1 MLINHI
7 KSKGL
12 LLTRQNQ
19 IDTHV
24 KYRSMLKIYNTLSK
38 QKEVFRPINADKVG
52 IYVCGMTVYD
62 YCHMGHARVLVMFDV
77 IIRHLRRHFPN
88 VEYVRNITDIDDK
101 IIKRAVENKE
111 DIYTLTNRFINAMH
125 EDERALGVLP
135 PDVEPRATDATDQ
148 IFYMIKSLIEK
159 GFAYQAHNGDVYY
172 SVRRFKNYGKLSRK
186 NLDELEAGARIEV
199 ESAKKD
205 PLDFVLWKMSKPS
218 EPSWDSPWGQGRPG
232 WHIECSAMSTHHLGN
247 HFDIHGG
254 GMDLA
259 FPHHENEIAQSEGA
273 NDCTFVNTWMHI
285 GFVNIDDEKMSKS
298 LNNFFTIRG
307 VLESYDGETLRYFI
321 MSSHYCSPLNFSDDN
336 LNKAK
341 SSLSRLY
348 TAIRGL
354 NASSAATEEVSMR
367 FDYSI
372 RFNEALDDDF
382 NTPIAL
388 SVLFELAKTVNS
400 QRQKD
405 VDQANTLAQLLKK
418 LGGYIGILQMDADK
432 FLKQGVSLSDS
443 EVDTKITSRNEARA
457 DKDFALSD
465 QIRDELAE
473 LGIVLEDNA
482 NGTTWRRK

>member
-1 MLINHI
+1 
-7 KSKGL
+7 
-12 LLTRQNQ
+12 
-19 IDTHV
+19 
-24 KYRSMLKIYNTLSK
+24 MLKIHNSQTRT
-38 QKEVFRPINADKVG
+38 KEVFKPIEPGKVKM
-52 IYVCGMTVYD
+52 YVCGMTVYD
-62 YCHMGHARVLVMFDV
+62 LCHLGHARVLVAFDTV
-77 IIRHLRRHFPN
+77 TRYLRFSGYD
-88 VEYVRNITDIDDK
+88 VTYVRNITDIDDK
-101 IIKRAVENKE
+101 IIRRAVENKE
-111 DIYTLTNRFINAMH
+111 DIYALTNRFIDAMH

-135 PDVEPRATDATDQ
+135 PDVEPRATDSMAQ
-148 IFYMIKSLIEK
+148 MFYMIKSLIEK

-172 SVRRFKNYGKLSRK
+172 SVRQFKNYGKLSRK
-186 NLDELEAGARIEV
+186 NLDELESGARIEI

-205 PLDFVLWKMSKPS
+205 PLDFVLWKMSKPG
-218 EPSWDSPWGQGRPG
+218 EPSWLSPWGEGRPG

-273 NDCTFVNTWMHI
+273 NDCTFVNTWMHV

-307 VLESYDGETLRYFI
+307 VLENYDGETLRYFI
-321 MSSHYCSPLNFSDDN
+321 ISSHYRSPLSFSNDN

-354 NASSAATEEVSMR
+354 NASNAATEEISMR
-367 FDYSI
+367 FDYSV
-372 RFNEALDDDF
+372 RFNAALDDDF

-405 VDQANTLAQLLKK
+405 IDQANALAQLLKK

-432 FLKQGVSLSDS
+432 FLKQGISLSD
-443 EVDTKITSRNEARA
+443 EQVDAKITSRNEARA

-465 QIRDELAE
+465 QMRDKLSEF
-473 LGIVLEDNA
+473 GIILEDNA
-482 NGTTWRRK
+482 SGTTWRRK